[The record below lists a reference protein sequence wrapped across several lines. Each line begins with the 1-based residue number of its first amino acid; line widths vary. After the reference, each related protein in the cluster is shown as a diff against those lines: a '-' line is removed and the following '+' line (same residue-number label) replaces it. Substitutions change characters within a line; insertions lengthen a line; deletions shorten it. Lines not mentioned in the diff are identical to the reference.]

1 MISSSLINPL
11 QFAFFIG
18 RYFYC
23 GSVPW
28 WLAALAVLSQ
38 HAQAAGG
45 RPGLFLFYVPFRCR
59 SSKKRFRQIVPASQ
73 GLQGTGT
80 RLASLYLDQLL
91 LDSLGSWAPWFW
103 LSSQGADQR
112 MSVQNRIIYWG
123 GRPVE
128 SETKNMSLNSEFS
141 SRRASL
147 SYKCKRESAHHALHL
162 LPKISQREN
171 SGVDDSSSECWMGCI
186 FGIAAPCTK
195 QLKANAKLR
204 DAAIPLTS
212 QQRVPARLHRAAL
225 VPNGGLICDVLR
237 APGDCKA
244 EVVFFLQDTL
254 SLVAL

>member
-1 MISSSLINPL
+1 ME
-11 QFAFFIG
+11 AFPG
-18 RYFYC
+18 
-23 GSVPW
+23 GWQPW
-28 WLAALAVLSQ
+28 LC
-38 HAQAAGG
+38 
-45 RPGLFLFYVPFRCR
+45 CR
-59 SSKKRFRQIVPASQ
+59 SMLRLQAVAPAFSCSMCHFVVGPPRNIFDRLSRPLT

-112 MSVQNRIIYWG
+112 MSVQNRVIYWG

-204 DAAIPLTS
+204 DAAILWRHSSVSLLGCTG
-212 QQRVPARLHRAAL
+212 QRWCWMEVWSVMCWGLLVIAKQRLYFSYK
-225 VPNGGLICDVLR
+225 I
-237 APGDCKA
+237 
-244 EVVFFLQDTL
+244 L
-254 SLVAL
+254 SAW

>member
-1 MISSSLINPL
+1 ME
-11 QFAFFIG
+11 AFPG
-18 RYFYC
+18 
-23 GSVPW
+23 GWQPW
-28 WLAALAVLSQ
+28 LC
-38 HAQAAGG
+38 
-45 RPGLFLFYVPFRCR
+45 CR
-59 SSKKRFRQIVPASQ
+59 SMLRLQAVAPAFSCSMCHFVVGPPRNVFDRLSRPLT

-112 MSVQNRIIYWG
+112 MSVQNRVIYWG

-204 DAAIPLTS
+204 DAAILWRHSSVSLLGCTG
-212 QQRVPARLHRAAL
+212 QRWCWMEVWSVMCWGLLVIAKQRLYFSYK
-225 VPNGGLICDVLR
+225 I
-237 APGDCKA
+237 
-244 EVVFFLQDTL
+244 L
-254 SLVAL
+254 SAW

>member
-1 MISSSLINPL
+1 ME
-11 QFAFFIG
+11 AFPG
-18 RYFYC
+18 
-23 GSVPW
+23 GWQPW
-28 WLAALAVLSQ
+28 LC
-38 HAQAAGG
+38 
-45 RPGLFLFYVPFRCR
+45 CR
-59 SSKKRFRQIVPASQ
+59 SMLRLQAVAPAFSCSMCHFVVGPPRNIFDRLSRPLT

-112 MSVQNRIIYWG
+112 MSVQNRVIYWG
-123 GRPVE
+123 GRPVG

-195 QLKANAKLR
+195 RLKANAKLR
-204 DAAIPLTS
+204 DAAILWRHSSVSLLGCTG
-212 QQRVPARLHRAAL
+212 QRWCWMEVWSVMCWGLLVIAKQRLYFSYK
-225 VPNGGLICDVLR
+225 I
-237 APGDCKA
+237 
-244 EVVFFLQDTL
+244 L
-254 SLVAL
+254 SAW

>member
-1 MISSSLINPL
+1 ME
-11 QFAFFIG
+11 AFPG
-18 RYFYC
+18 
-23 GSVPW
+23 GWQPW
-28 WLAALAVLSQ
+28 LC
-38 HAQAAGG
+38 
-45 RPGLFLFYVPFRCR
+45 CR
-59 SSKKRFRQIVPASQ
+59 SMLRLQAVAPAFSCSMCHFVVGPPRNIFDRLSRPLT

-112 MSVQNRIIYWG
+112 MSVQNRVIYWG
-123 GRPVE
+123 GRPVG

-204 DAAIPLTS
+204 DAAILWRHSSVSLLGCTG
-212 QQRVPARLHRAAL
+212 QRWCWMEVWSVMCSGLLVIAKQRLYFSYK
-225 VPNGGLICDVLR
+225 I
-237 APGDCKA
+237 
-244 EVVFFLQDTL
+244 L
-254 SLVAL
+254 SAW

>member
-1 MISSSLINPL
+1 ME
-11 QFAFFIG
+11 AFPG
-18 RYFYC
+18 
-23 GSVPW
+23 GWQPW
-28 WLAALAVLSQ
+28 LC
-38 HAQAAGG
+38 
-45 RPGLFLFYVPFRCR
+45 CR
-59 SSKKRFRQIVPASQ
+59 SMLRLQAVAPAFSCSMCHFVVGPPRNVFDRLSRPLT

-112 MSVQNRIIYWG
+112 MSVQNRVIYWG
-123 GRPVE
+123 GRPVG

-204 DAAIPLTS
+204 DAAILWRHSSVSLLGCTG
-212 QQRVPARLHRAAL
+212 QRWCWMEVWSVMCWGLLVIAKQRLYFSYK
-225 VPNGGLICDVLR
+225 I
-237 APGDCKA
+237 
-244 EVVFFLQDTL
+244 L
-254 SLVAL
+254 SAW

>member
-1 MISSSLINPL
+1 ME
-11 QFAFFIG
+11 AFPG
-18 RYFYC
+18 
-23 GSVPW
+23 GWQPW
-28 WLAALAVLSQ
+28 LC
-38 HAQAAGG
+38 
-45 RPGLFLFYVPFRCR
+45 CR
-59 SSKKRFRQIVPASQ
+59 SMLRLQAVAPAFSCSMCHFVVGPPRNIFDRLSRPLT

-112 MSVQNRIIYWG
+112 MSVQNRVIYWG
-123 GRPVE
+123 GRPVG

-204 DAAIPLTS
+204 DAAILWRHSSVSLLGCTG
-212 QQRVPARLHRAAL
+212 QRWCWMEVWSVMCWGLLVIAKQRLYFSYK
-225 VPNGGLICDVLR
+225 I
-237 APGDCKA
+237 
-244 EVVFFLQDTL
+244 L
-254 SLVAL
+254 SAW

>member
-1 MISSSLINPL
+1 ME
-11 QFAFFIG
+11 AFPG
-18 RYFYC
+18 
-23 GSVPW
+23 GWQPW
-28 WLAALAVLSQ
+28 LC
-38 HAQAAGG
+38 
-45 RPGLFLFYVPFRCR
+45 CR
-59 SSKKRFRQIVPASQ
+59 SMLRLQAVAPAFSCSMCHFVVGPPRNIFDRLSRPLT

-112 MSVQNRIIYWG
+112 MSVQNRVIYWG

-128 SETKNMSLNSEFS
+128 SETKNVSLNSEFS

-195 QLKANAKLR
+195 RLKANAKLR
-204 DAAIPLTS
+204 DAAILWRHSSVSLLGCTG
-212 QQRVPARLHRAAL
+212 QRWCWMEVWSVMCSGLLVIAKQRLYFSYK
-225 VPNGGLICDVLR
+225 I
-237 APGDCKA
+237 
-244 EVVFFLQDTL
+244 L
-254 SLVAL
+254 SAW

>member
-1 MISSSLINPL
+1 ME
-11 QFAFFIG
+11 AFPG
-18 RYFYC
+18 
-23 GSVPW
+23 GWQPW
-28 WLAALAVLSQ
+28 LC
-38 HAQAAGG
+38 
-45 RPGLFLFYVPFRCR
+45 CR
-59 SSKKRFRQIVPASQ
+59 SMLRLQAVAPAFSCSMCHFVVGPPRNVFDRLSRPLT

-91 LDSLGSWAPWFW
+91 LDSLRSWAPWFW

-204 DAAIPLTS
+204 DAAILWRHSSVSLLGCTG
-212 QQRVPARLHRAAL
+212 QRWCRMEVWSVMCWGLLVIAKQRLYFSYK
-225 VPNGGLICDVLR
+225 I
-237 APGDCKA
+237 
-244 EVVFFLQDTL
+244 L
-254 SLVAL
+254 SAW

>member
-1 MISSSLINPL
+1 ME
-11 QFAFFIG
+11 AFPG
-18 RYFYC
+18 
-23 GSVPW
+23 GWQPW
-28 WLAALAVLSQ
+28 LC
-38 HAQAAGG
+38 
-45 RPGLFLFYVPFRCR
+45 CR
-59 SSKKRFRQIVPASQ
+59 SMLRLQAVAPAFSCSMCHFVVGPPRNIFDRLSRPLT

-112 MSVQNRIIYWG
+112 MSVQNRVIYWG
-123 GRPVE
+123 GRPVG

-204 DAAIPLTS
+204 DAAILWRHSSVSLLGCTG
-212 QQRVPARLHRAAL
+212 QRWCRMEVWSVMCWGLLVIAKQRLYFSYK
-225 VPNGGLICDVLR
+225 I
-237 APGDCKA
+237 
-244 EVVFFLQDTL
+244 L
-254 SLVAL
+254 SAW

>member
-1 MISSSLINPL
+1 ME
-11 QFAFFIG
+11 AFPG
-18 RYFYC
+18 
-23 GSVPW
+23 GWQPW
-28 WLAALAVLSQ
+28 LC
-38 HAQAAGG
+38 
-45 RPGLFLFYVPFRCR
+45 CR
-59 SSKKRFRQIVPASQ
+59 SMLRLQAVAPAFSCSMCHFVVGPPRNVFDRLSRPLT

-91 LDSLGSWAPWFW
+91 LDSLRSWAPWFW

-212 QQRVPARLHRAAL
+212 QQCVPARLHRAAL
-225 VPNGGLICDVLR
+225 VLNGGLICDVLR

>member
-1 MISSSLINPL
+1 ME
-11 QFAFFIG
+11 AFPG
-18 RYFYC
+18 
-23 GSVPW
+23 GWQPW
-28 WLAALAVLSQ
+28 LC
-38 HAQAAGG
+38 
-45 RPGLFLFYVPFRCR
+45 CR
-59 SSKKRFRQIVPASQ
+59 SMLRLQAVAPAFSCSMCHFVVGPPRNVFDRLSRPLT

-112 MSVQNRIIYWG
+112 MSVQNRVIYWG
-123 GRPVE
+123 GRPVG

-204 DAAIPLTS
+204 DAAILWRHSSVSLLGCTG
-212 QQRVPARLHRAAL
+212 QRWCWMEVWSVMCSGLLVIAKQRLYFSYK
-225 VPNGGLICDVLR
+225 I
-237 APGDCKA
+237 
-244 EVVFFLQDTL
+244 L
-254 SLVAL
+254 SAW

>member
-1 MISSSLINPL
+1 ME
-11 QFAFFIG
+11 AFPG
-18 RYFYC
+18 
-23 GSVPW
+23 GWQPW
-28 WLAALAVLSQ
+28 LC
-38 HAQAAGG
+38 
-45 RPGLFLFYVPFRCR
+45 CR
-59 SSKKRFRQIVPASQ
+59 SMLRLQAVAPAFSCSMCHFVVGPPRNIFDRLSRPLT

-91 LDSLGSWAPWFW
+91 LDSLRSWAPWFW

-112 MSVQNRIIYWG
+112 MSVQNRVIYWG
-123 GRPVE
+123 GRPVG

-204 DAAIPLTS
+204 DAAILWRHSSVSLLGCTG
-212 QQRVPARLHRAAL
+212 QRWCRMEVWSVMCWGLLVIAKQRLYFSYK
-225 VPNGGLICDVLR
+225 I
-237 APGDCKA
+237 
-244 EVVFFLQDTL
+244 L
-254 SLVAL
+254 SAW

>member
-1 MISSSLINPL
+1 ME
-11 QFAFFIG
+11 AFPG
-18 RYFYC
+18 
-23 GSVPW
+23 GWQPW
-28 WLAALAVLSQ
+28 LC
-38 HAQAAGG
+38 
-45 RPGLFLFYVPFRCR
+45 CR
-59 SSKKRFRQIVPASQ
+59 SMLRLQAVAPAFSCSMCHFVVGPPRNIFDRLSRPLT

-112 MSVQNRIIYWG
+112 MSVQNRVIYWG

-128 SETKNMSLNSEFS
+128 SETKNVSLNSEFS

-204 DAAIPLTS
+204 DAAILWRHSSVSLLGCTG
-212 QQRVPARLHRAAL
+212 QRWCWMEVWSVMCSGLLVIAKQRLYFSYK
-225 VPNGGLICDVLR
+225 I
-237 APGDCKA
+237 
-244 EVVFFLQDTL
+244 L
-254 SLVAL
+254 SAW

>member
-1 MISSSLINPL
+1 ME
-11 QFAFFIG
+11 AFPG
-18 RYFYC
+18 
-23 GSVPW
+23 GWQPW
-28 WLAALAVLSQ
+28 LC
-38 HAQAAGG
+38 
-45 RPGLFLFYVPFRCR
+45 CR
-59 SSKKRFRQIVPASQ
+59 SMLRLQAVAPAFSCSMCHFVVGPPRNVFDRLSRPLT

-91 LDSLGSWAPWFW
+91 LDSLRSWAPWFW

-204 DAAIPLTS
+204 DAAILWRHSSVSLLGCTG
-212 QQRVPARLHRAAL
+212 QRWCWMEVWSVMCSGLLVIAKQRLYFSYK
-225 VPNGGLICDVLR
+225 I
-237 APGDCKA
+237 
-244 EVVFFLQDTL
+244 L
-254 SLVAL
+254 SAW

>member
-1 MISSSLINPL
+1 ME
-11 QFAFFIG
+11 AFPG
-18 RYFYC
+18 
-23 GSVPW
+23 GWQPW
-28 WLAALAVLSQ
+28 LC
-38 HAQAAGG
+38 
-45 RPGLFLFYVPFRCR
+45 CR
-59 SSKKRFRQIVPASQ
+59 SMLRLQAVAPAFSCSMCHFVVGPPRNIFDRLSRPLT

-91 LDSLGSWAPWFW
+91 LDSLRSWAPWFW

-204 DAAIPLTS
+204 DAAILWRHSSVSLLGCTG
-212 QQRVPARLHRAAL
+212 QRWCWMEVWSVMCSGLLVIAKQRLYFSYK
-225 VPNGGLICDVLR
+225 I
-237 APGDCKA
+237 
-244 EVVFFLQDTL
+244 L
-254 SLVAL
+254 SAW